1 MQRPCVAH
9 SSLAPACRSRKAAT
23 KAVLPM
29 PASPVTNTNWRLPL
43 RAAASAASRKASSRS
58 RANRLSGRAARAA
71 CAAGAAGAA
80 VTAASS
86 ARGAGACSP
95 STAATKRKPT
105 PCTVA
110 MKRGAAASSP
120 SATRSSRMAR
130 DRAASL
136 TTVPAHTVSN
146 SSALV
151 KSLPGRDSS
160 IDSSVKDLRVTA
172 TTVPSR
178 RNWCSAA
185 SASKGPKRQREV
197 LRGVV
202 ISAEDR
208 ASSGTSMS
216 ERSHADVVTP
226 AAPGRRMQTSD
237 GGAA

>member
-58 RANRLSGRAARAA
+58 RANRPSGRAA
-71 CAAGAAGAA
+71 GA
-80 VTAASS
+80 AASS
-86 ARGAGACSP
+86 ARGADAGSP

-172 TTVPSR
+172 TTLPSR

-202 ISAEDR
+202 ISTEDR

-226 AAPGRRMQTSD
+226 ATPGRSMQTSD